1 MELTLNLEY
10 EQIMGLVKQLPANQI
25 AKLKAE
31 LDDSYLE
38 VKSEAEIQ
46 EFRALLLQGPVMS
59 DEQYMMFKKNR
70 TKFNLWRQK

>member
-1 MELTLNLEY
+1 MELTVNLGY
-10 EQIMGLVKQLPANQI
+10 EQIMGLVRQLPANQI

-31 LDDSYLE
+31 LNDSYLE

-46 EFRALLLQGPVMS
+46 EFQALLLQGPVMS